1 VVLVSNQMH
10 KTLAKNIELHLSIDE
25 YVDKKEVLRR
35 YKISQRTLSDWHKK
49 KIIPYLRISSN
60 LFRYRLIDIDRAL
73 IRHQVKE
80 VA

>member
-1 VVLVSNQMH
+1 MH

-35 YKISQRTLSDWHKK
+35 YKISQRTPSDWHKK
-49 KIIPYLRISSN
+49 KIIPYLRISSK

-73 IRHQVKE
+73 MRHQVKE